1 MKNIDDKWLE
11 FLRSVNK
18 PNTSSL
24 SIKTV
29 TTHITKDKEEPL
41 IPISPDKLFELFG
54 NLVLA
59 GFKEEEALVIV
70 ISVIKNASRTS

>member
-1 MKNIDDKWLE
+1 MNIDEKWLE

-29 TTHITKDKEEPL
+29 TTRINKEEEPL
-41 IPISPDKLFELFG
+41 IPIAPDKLFELFG

-70 ISVIKNASRTS
+70 ISVIKNASRAS

>member
-1 MKNIDDKWLE
+1 MNIDEKWLE

-24 SIKTV
+24 SIKTI
-29 TTHITKDKEEPL
+29 TTRINKEEEPL

-54 NLVLA
+54 NLVLT

-70 ISVIKNASRTS
+70 ISVIKNASRAS

>member
-29 TTHITKDKEEPL
+29 TTRINKQEESL
-41 IPISPDKLFELFG
+41 LPISPDKLFELFG

-70 ISVIKNASRTS
+70 ISVIKNASRAS

>member
-1 MKNIDDKWLE
+1 MVNIDDKWIE

-29 TTHITKDKEEPL
+29 TTRIKREEESLLP
-41 IPISPDKLFELFG
+41 IPPDKLFDLYG
-54 NLVLA
+54 NLILA
-59 GFKEEEALVIV
+59 GFEKEEALAIV
-70 ISVIKNASRTS
+70 IMVIKNASRAS

>member
-1 MKNIDDKWLE
+1 MNIDEKWLE

-29 TTHITKDKEEPL
+29 TTRINKEEEPL
-41 IPISPDKLFELFG
+41 IPIAPDKLFELFG

-70 ISVIKNASRTS
+70 ISVIKNANRAS

>member
-1 MKNIDDKWLE
+1 MNIDDKWLE

-24 SIKTV
+24 SIKTI
-29 TTHITKDKEEPL
+29 TTHITKDKEQSL
-41 IPISPDKLFELFG
+41 LPISPDKLFELYG
-54 NLVLA
+54 NLILA

-70 ISVIKNASRTS
+70 ISVIKNASRAS

>member
-1 MKNIDDKWLE
+1 MANIDEHWLE
-11 FLRSVNK
+11 FLRNVNK

-29 TTHITKDKEEPL
+29 TTRIKKEEEPL
-41 IPISPDKLFELFG
+41 IPIAPDKLFELYG

-59 GFKEEEALVIV
+59 GFEKEEALAIV
-70 ISVIKNASRTS
+70 VMVIKNASRAS

>member
-1 MKNIDDKWLE
+1 MNIDEKWLE

-24 SIKTV
+24 SIKTI
-29 TTHITKDKEEPL
+29 TTRINKEEEPL

-70 ISVIKNASRTS
+70 ISVIKNASRAS